1 MKTTYRLTQKRWE
14 AIQNNNTQF
23 DGDFFYGVTT
33 TKIFCRPSCPSRVP
47 NKNHVLIF

>member
-23 DGDFFYGVTT
+23 DGDFLW
-33 TKIFCRPSCPSRVP
+33 CD
-47 NKNHVLIF
+47 

>member
-23 DGDFFYGVTT
+23 DGDFFMV
-33 TKIFCRPSCPSRVP
+33 
-47 NKNHVLIF
+47 